1 VTPLS
6 METKPI
12 LMFMAVAILVGA
24 IVSMTTSNVFA
35 TQTGNSSN
43 SNNNNINNNNI
54 NTNNCQEND
63 LTGNSVDNSATGAA
77 SDSENGAT
85 DDADEPGDNDVND
98 NQEDTD
104 SGNEDAGEANDQEQ
118 NNDAAASTSS
128 NDNAASANDQYPL
141 PKFDP
146 CNFGNQIIDNPYFT
160 LTPGTTFTYQ
170 TKTEDGT
177 EKDMVIVTNE
187 TKEILGITTTVVWD
201 RVWLDEDLTEETF
214 DWHAQDKQGNVW
226 YMGED
231 SKEYENG
238 KVVSTEGSWKAG
250 VDGAK
255 PGIIMEA
262 NPQVGDSYRQ
272 EYYPGHAEDAA
283 KVVSLNETVKVPFG
297 TFTNCLQT
305 RDVSLLEPMQDEDKY
320 YCTSIGGVTLE
331 VAIDSGERT
340 ELNDFQQSGGTE
352 STSSNDNGI
361 TDDADEPGDND
372 VNDNQEDTD
381 SGNEDAGEANDDD

>member
-1 VTPLS
+1 
-6 METKPI
+6 MQTKPI
-12 LMFMAVAILVGA
+12 LMYVAAMILVGT

-43 SNNNNINNNNI
+43 SNNNNNI
-54 NTNNCQEND
+54 NTNNCQQND
-63 LTGNSVDNSATGAA
+63 LTGDNVDNSATVST
-77 SDSENGAT
+77 SDRENDGT

-98 NQEDTD
+98 EEEDTD
-104 SGNEDAGEANDQEQ
+104 SGNEDAGEADDQEQ
-118 NNDAAASTSS
+118 NNDDAASTSS

-201 RVWLDEDLTEETF
+201 RVWLDEELTEETF

-238 KVVSTEGSWKAG
+238 KVVSTEGSWEAG

-262 NPQVGDSYRQ
+262 DPQVGDSYRQ

-305 RDVSLLEPMQDEDKY
+305 RDVSLLDPTQDEDKY
-320 YCTSIGGVTLE
+320 YCTSVGGVTLE

-340 ELNDFQQSGGTE
+340 ELIDVNAGEANEAEQLGG
-352 STSSNDNGI
+352 

-372 VNDNQEDTD
+372 VNDEEEDTD
-381 SGNEDAGEANDDD
+381 TGNEDAGETDEED